1 MQLNQQSQFLINKQA
16 TTAQTEIS
24 SIGHDV
30 NTGGF
35 SDPAPAG
42 SGLTV
47 IPFSSPRPRFKL
59 VSGESSNLQFRMRY
73 PSDGDDGEF
82 SDELDVDLKPR
93 KSDTGKV
100 EYPVIEI
107 EVFYK

>member
-1 MQLNQQSQFLINKQA
+1 MQLNQQSQFLINKHA
-16 TTAQTEIS
+16 TTAQSEVS
-24 SIGHDV
+24 SVGHDV

-42 SGLTV
+42 SGLMV
-47 IPFSSPRPRFKL
+47 IPFSSPRPRFTVK
-59 VSGESSNLQFRMRY
+59 SGESSNLQFRMRY
-73 PSDGDDGEF
+73 PSEDGGEF
-82 SDELDVDLKPR
+82 SSELDVDLKPR
-93 KSDTGKV
+93 KSDTGDV